1 MKNYIHVIF
10 QPADFAF
17 GKTARRCL
25 HATFLNGVHIMNI
38 LVLGAGLMQKP
49 AILSAKEEGFT
60 VHVIDADDKAVAI
73 PFADTFR
80 KIDLKDKEGILAYA
94 KELKASPEG
103 LSAVFTAG
111 TDFSASVS
119 YVCEAL
125 GLPAH
130 SHQAAINASVKTV
143 MRQCFADAGVPSPA
157 FVRVSREDLSAGD
170 SQILLNS
177 ILQKMSFP
185 FVVKPVDN
193 MGARGC
199 RMVRSQEEFFSAVKC
214 AVECSRTGFA
224 IVEEYME
231 GPEFSIDALVQNGSF
246 TVTGFAVRHIKYE
259 PYFIEVGH
267 TMPAELDKKMHDE
280 LISVFAL
287 GAKALGLTCGAA
299 KADIKYT
306 SKGPMIGE
314 IAGRLSGG
322 YMSGWTYPYASD
334 LNLTKQ
340 GIIIASGKT
349 PEELIKRR
357 LPVSFTPSELCK
369 NAAKPYELFEVPCL
383 RTSAERAW
391 MSIPGTVKYIE
402 NIKDYSDRA
411 VFDVLPRATVSI
423 GSEVDFPRNNVEKC
437 GNVIAVSHSREAAI
451 AVAEDAV
458 SDVFITLAADNP
470 RTEAF
475 LAGNQASDEAA
486 FPPDAFGKLSEEELK
501 EIATEKSEIP
511 ANTKAADFIPK
522 VLQSAEYIN
531 KKDWNYNTIK
541 TTAQKFDILRPK
553 HPALNSEL
561 FWKAVMRGGIQ
572 AAVYVSDTI
581 ERLGK

>member
-1 MKNYIHVIF
+1 
-10 QPADFAF
+10 
-17 GKTARRCL
+17 
-25 HATFLNGVHIMNI
+25 MNI
-38 LVLGAGLMQKP
+38 LILGAGLMQKP
-49 AILSAKEEGFT
+49 AILSAKEAGFT
-60 VHVIDADDKAVAI
+60 VHVIDADEKAVAI
-73 PFADTFR
+73 PFADEFR

-94 KELKASPEG
+94 KELKASQQG
-103 LSAVFTAG
+103 LAAVFTAG

-143 MRQCFADAGVPSPA
+143 MRQCFADKGVPSPA
-157 FVRVSREDLSAGD
+157 FMKVGKEDINNS
-170 SQILLNS
+170 LLKTV
-177 ILQKMSFP
+177 LQKMAFP
-185 FVVKPVDN
+185 LVVKPVDN

-199 RMVRSQEEFFSAVKC
+199 RMVRSQEEFMPALEIAVK
-214 AVECSRTGFA
+214 CSRTGYA

-231 GPEFSIDALVQNGSF
+231 GPEFSIDALVYNGSF
-246 TVTGFAVRHIKYE
+246 TVTGFAIRHIKYP
-259 PYFIEVGH
+259 PYFIEIGH

-287 GAKALGLTCGAA
+287 GAKALGLSCGAA

-306 SKGPMIGE
+306 EKGPMIGE

-340 GIIIASGKT
+340 GILIAAGRE
-349 PEELIKRR
+349 PEDLLKRR
-357 LPVSFTPSELCK
+357 QPVDYTPSQLCQS
-369 NAAKPYELFEVPCL
+369 AEKPYELFEVPCL

-411 VFDVLPRATVSI
+411 VFDVLPRATVQL

-451 AVAEDAV
+451 TVAQDAVADI
-458 SDVFITLAADNP
+458 FITLEADNK

-475 LAGNQASDEAA
+475 LAGAEQEDEKD
-486 FPPDAFGKLSEEELK
+486 FPPSAFGKLLPDQLSL
-501 EIATEKSEIP
+501 ISGSIP
-511 ANTKAADFIPK
+511 QNQKVQDYIPNFLHTAD
-522 VLQSAEYIN
+522 YIN
-531 KKDWNYNTIK
+531 RTDWNFNTIAA
-541 TTAQKFDILRPK
+541 TARKFDILRPK
-553 HPALNSEL
+553 HPEL
-561 FWKAVMRGGIQ
+561 DARRFWSAVIRGGIQ
-572 AAVYVSDTI
+572 AAVYVSDT
-581 ERLGK
+581 EEKLKGK